1 MKQEQFLD
9 VASLADAR
17 ARWRAALDL
26 RPRATEVVAL
36 ARAHGRVLAEDVV
49 APGDVPAFDRSNVD
63 GFAVHAH
70 DTFGASE
77 REPVVLRIVGTPIDA
92 GVAPEGELGAGE
104 ARVLATGGVVPRG
117 ADAVVM
123 VEETESDGATVR
135 IHRPVAPGGRIS
147 HAGSDVGR
155 GETILRA
162 GTVLSAR
169 ETGTLAAC
177 GLDRVPCVG
186 VLRVAILS
194 TGDEIVPPGAVLEP
208 GQVHDA
214 NATMLADTLRELGAE
229 PTVLGIAGDDE
240 DALRAHLAE
249 ARAYDATLLS
259 GGTSKG
265 GGDLSYRVLET
276 FAETVVHG
284 VALKPGKPLCLSVW
298 DRKPVV
304 VLPGFPTSAIFTF
317 HAVVAPVLRELMG
330 RRTSDAATLR
340 ATLPRHVASERGRR
354 EFNLVNLVRGRDGWL
369 AFPLGKGS
377 GSVTTFARADGFFD
391 IPADGEYV
399 EAGETVE
406 VTLLG
411 RDVHPADLVVVGSH
425 CPGVDRILSHLARH
439 GWDAKVLAVGS
450 RGGLEAA
457 REGACD
463 IAPVHLF
470 DAERGAWN
478 APFVPEGARLLRG
491 YVRRQGVACRPE
503 HAAHFPGDDL
513 DAAIRRAAADG
524 ALRIA
529 NRNRA
534 SGTFL
539 LLDGLLAGE
548 EGPRAQPPGWTTAY
562 RSHTAVASAIAGG
575 RADWGLCIE
584 SAARDAGLTWVPW
597 RNEHLDFVVPVDRWD
612 RPGVTAFRRALEETD
627 VRGALRMLGMEP

>member
-1 MKQEQFLD
+1 MRQEQYLD
-9 VASLADAR
+9 VATLEDAR

-26 RPRATEVVAL
+26 RPRATETVAL
-36 ARAHGRVLAEDVV
+36 ARAHGRVLAEDIL

-63 GFAVHAH
+63 GFAVRAS

-77 REPVVLRIVGTPIDA
+77 RTPVELRLVGAPIDA
-92 GVAPEGELGAGE
+92 GVAPEGEIGPGE

-135 IHRPVAPGGRIS
+135 VHKPVAPGGRIS

-194 TGDEIVPPGAVLEP
+194 TGDEIVPPGRALAP

-214 NATMLADTLRELGAE
+214 NATMLADTLREMGAE
-229 PTVLGIAGDDE
+229 PVVLGIAGDDE
-240 DALRAHLAE
+240 EDLRARLAE
-249 ARAYDATLLS
+249 ARAYDAALLS

-265 GGDLSYRVLET
+265 GGDLSYRVLAES
-276 FAETVVHG
+276 AETVVHG

-330 RRTSDAATLR
+330 RRASDAATVR

-354 EFNLVNLVRGRDGWL
+354 EFNLVNLVRGREGWL

-391 IPADGEYV
+391 VPADGEYV

-439 GWDAKVLAVGS
+439 GVEAKVLAVGS

-463 IAPVHLF
+463 LAPVHLY
-470 DAERGAWN
+470 DAAKDAWN
-478 APFVPEGARLLRG
+478 EPFLPEGTHLLRG

-503 HAAHFPGDDL
+503 HAARFPANDL
-513 DAAIRRAAADG
+513 DDAIRRAAADT

-539 LLDGLLAGE
+539 LLDGLLAE
-548 EGPRAQPPGWTTAY
+548 AAEARTHPPGWTTAY
-562 RSHTAVASAIAGG
+562 RSHTAVASAIAAG

-584 SAARDAGLTWVPW
+584 SAARDAGLAWQPW
-597 RNEHLDFVVPVDRWD
+597 RDEHLDFVVPEERWD
-612 RPGVTAFRRALEETD
+612 RPGVAAFRQALEESD
-627 VRGALRMLGMEP
+627 VRGALQMLGMTP